1 MIWLLDTN
9 VISELRKPRPD
20 KSVLNWIAKQDAS
33 SIWTSRVCL
42 VEIQSGIA
50 LQVDPQQKQR
60 LQDWH
65 ENSVLS
71 MFDRKVFDVTED
83 ALKHWIHNLQ
93 VAKARQQSAPPVDF
107 LIAAICQATNS
118 VIATRDVAPFVACG
132 IPTLNPWTGERFNG
146 A

>member
-9 VISELRKPRPD
+9 IISELRKPRPD
-20 KSVLNWIAKQDAS
+20 KSVLDWIAKQDAK

-50 LQVDPQQKQR
+50 LQSDPQQKNR
-60 LQDWH
+60 LQDWYN
-65 ENSVLS
+65 EVVLL
-71 MFDRKVFDVTED
+71 MFDGKVFDVTD
-83 ALKHWIHNLQ
+83 VSLKNWIENLQ
-93 VAKARQQSAPPVDF
+93 RAKAGQQSAPPVDF

-118 VIATRDVAPFVACG
+118 RIATRDVAPFVACG
-132 IPTLNPWTGERFNG
+132 VPTLNPWTGERFNG